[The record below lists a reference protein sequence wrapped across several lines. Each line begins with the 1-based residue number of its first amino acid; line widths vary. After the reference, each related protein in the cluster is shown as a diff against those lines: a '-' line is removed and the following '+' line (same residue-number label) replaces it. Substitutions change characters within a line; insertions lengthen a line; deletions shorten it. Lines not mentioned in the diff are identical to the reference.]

1 MQMLTTHGT
10 LPRTRV
16 LQSQRWQR
24 VLALLLLTLVMTVV
38 MTAASGT
45 IYHLVSL
52 QDSARFLAGGA
63 TPKNEFAARLS
74 GR

>member
-24 VLALLLLTLVMTVV
+24 VLAPLLLTVVV
-38 MTAASGT
+38 MAASGA
-45 IYHLVSL
+45 IYHLVFL
-52 QDSARFLAGGA
+52 RDSARFLAGGA